1 MLRIFL
7 TDESFRTAAEDLMFG
22 KLVELEMI
30 RNERNKALRELQT
43 YKDRVVNTNVKR
55 RVTGKSRTS
64 KKK

>member
-7 TDESFRTAAEDLMFG
+7 TDESFRTAAEDLMFD
-22 KLVELEMI
+22 KLVELEMM

-43 YKDRVVNTNVKR
+43 YRDRVVNSNVKR
-55 RVTGKSRTS
+55 RVTGKARTF

>member
-7 TDESFRTAAEDLMFG
+7 TDESFRTAAEDLMFD
-22 KLVELEMI
+22 KLVELEMM

-43 YKDRVVNTNVKR
+43 YRDRVVNSNVKR
-55 RVTGKSRTS
+55 RVTGKARTS

>member
-43 YKDRVVNTNVKR
+43 YRDRVVNTNVKR

>member
-7 TDESFRTAAEDLMFG
+7 TDESFRTAAEDLMFD
-22 KLVELEMI
+22 KLVELEMM

-43 YKDRVVNTNVKR
+43 YRDRVVNTNVKR
-55 RVTGKSRTS
+55 RVTGKARTS

>member
-7 TDESFRTAAEDLMFG
+7 TDESFRTAAEDLMFD
-22 KLVELEMI
+22 KLVELEMM

-43 YKDRVVNTNVKR
+43 YRDRVVNTNVKR

>member
-7 TDESFRTAAEDLMFG
+7 TDESFRTAAEDLMFDR
-22 KLVELEMI
+22 LVELEMM

-43 YKDRVVNTNVKR
+43 YRDRVVNTNVKR